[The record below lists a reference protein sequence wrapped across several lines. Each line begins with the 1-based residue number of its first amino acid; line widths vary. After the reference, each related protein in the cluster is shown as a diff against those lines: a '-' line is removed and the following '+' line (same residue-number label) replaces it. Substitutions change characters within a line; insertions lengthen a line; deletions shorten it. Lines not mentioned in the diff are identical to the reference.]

1 LLRKKSLEEIFDKI
15 WPMARNITDL
25 QNPELR
31 IYNTGAPTQKIRVIR
46 FPTLKGAAHG
56 GSDKIKAA
64 LS

>member
-1 LLRKKSLEEIFDKI
+1 MAYGQKYYGFTEPRNYGSTTPEHQRK
-15 WPMARNITDL
+15 
-25 QNPELR
+25 
-31 IYNTGAPTQKIRVIR
+31 KIRVIR

>member
-1 LLRKKSLEEIFDKI
+1 MKYGRWPELLLSYR
-15 WPMARNITDL
+15 TT
-25 QNPELR
+25 ELR
-31 IYNTGAPTQKIRVIR
+31 IDNTGAPTQKSRVIR

>member
-1 LLRKKSLEEIFDKI
+1 
-15 WPMARNITDL
+15 MAYGQKYYGFTE
-25 QNPELR
+25 PR
-31 IYNTGAPTQKIRVIR
+31 IYYTGAPTQKIRVIR

>member
-1 LLRKKSLEEIFDKI
+1 
-15 WPMARNITDL
+15 MARNITDL